1 MAHPV
6 TESASIPAPPMESRQ
21 ARLNAA
27 IALFRSEA
35 SASGY
40 VVEEVRLRL
49 PVPDVDVMPRVVIAQ
64 QNASSGAP
72 PTFPRAK
79 QHRPFSSY
87 LSPSSLPVDYPSVP
101 LLDASYVKPPKRS
114 YRVPGKLTAD
124 QNRKTKPVTKGGGF
138 KRTVS
143 GSLIFHPVPART
155 NPSHRD
161 GTLVGQIST
170 PPSQRMGPLSSIPY
184 LPKKDGPSSLRP
196 HGQPNAQFWKTVIG
210 GERGKQILQA
220 AEGIQR
226 LRHTDFEHRRHTQKT
241 AEEPA
246 AMESIEP
253 SKSSQESGKQ
263 TQEQSKEKS
272 QEPEELRTEDD
283 ENTAGESTHHI
294 NGHDIP
300 ESHVQL
306 LLSSAAD
313 ISGRQRKSTTKTSN
327 ALARRSPDERKRS
340 TMKPQATV
348 DGTSSGTKATPV
360 SNGKQYSRGRGS
372 ERRTSG
378 SSAARPYKCTK
389 CPSSFDREGHLRV
402 HILAVH
408 EKKRPFVCQV
418 CDASFGHSSSLLR
431 HVRTVHQAYPVVGSG
446 KTNNLARNTP
456 NSNDS
461 GTTRSEIICDDV
473 QDDSEKHFR
482 CSACR
487 MAFNR
492 VALLNRHVAE
502 KHPLQTSISDSEEKP
517 NKSP

>member
-1 MAHPV
+1 MAHPSMA
-6 TESASIPAPPMESRQ
+6 SATIPVPRTESRQ

-27 IALFRSEA
+27 IDLFRSEA

-64 QNASSGAP
+64 QNALSGAP

-79 QHRPFSSY
+79 QHRPLSSY
-87 LSPSSLPVDYPSVP
+87 PHPPTLSNDHSAVP
-101 LLDASYVKPPKRS
+101 IRDGSFTGSPARTYIPAKPLSAEQRGAGP
-114 YRVPGKLTAD
+114 T
-124 QNRKTKPVTKGGGF
+124 TKAGF

-143 GSLIFHPVPART
+143 GSVIFHSVPART
-155 NPSHRD
+155 TPSRKD
-161 GTLVGQIST
+161 GKSHVPLNSVSKK
-170 PPSQRMGPLSSIPY
+170 GPLSSIPY
-184 LPKKDGPSSLRP
+184 LPTKDGKVGLNTSEQNN
-196 HGQPNAQFWKTVIG
+196 GQFWKTVIG

-220 AEGIQR
+220 AESMQR
-226 LRHTDFEHRRHTQKT
+226 LKHAQVENVRTTDKMEADPNDMEVSRPAKHSSDAAKKSNFKDDVKAKNTDDAKK
-241 AEEPA
+241 EEPQ
-246 AMESIEP
+246 ENIE
-253 SKSSQESGKQ
+253 
-263 TQEQSKEKS
+263 
-272 QEPEELRTEDD
+272 R
-283 ENTAGESTHHI
+283 ENTHHI

-313 ISGRQRKSTTKTSN
+313 ISAREHKPLLKEQTSAPGKTSN
-327 ALARRSPDERKRS
+327 GESKKSR
-340 TMKPQATV
+340 PQAVV
-348 DGTSSGTKATPV
+348 DGKPSGTRATPV
-360 SNGKQYSRGRGS
+360 SNGRQYSRSRRDGS
-372 ERRTSG
+372 ERRTS

-431 HVRTVHQAYPVVGSG
+431 HVRTVHQASPAIGSG
-446 KTNNLARNTP
+446 KTGGSSRNAP

-461 GTTRSEIICDDV
+461 NTTKSELVCDDF

-492 VALLNRHVAE
+492 VALLNRHVAD
-502 KHPLQTSISDSEEKP
+502 KHPLRSSLSDDESKA
-517 NKSP
+517 SA